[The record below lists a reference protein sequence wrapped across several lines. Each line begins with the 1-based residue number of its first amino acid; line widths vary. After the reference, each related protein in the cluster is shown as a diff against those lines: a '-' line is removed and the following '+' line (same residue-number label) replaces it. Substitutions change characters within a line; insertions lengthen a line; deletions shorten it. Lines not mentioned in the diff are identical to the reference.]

1 MRFLITFLEGLL
13 SFISPCMLPMLPVY
27 ISYFGG
33 TSGRRSGIFL
43 RALFFVFGFTF
54 VFCLLGLFAGS
65 LGSLLR
71 QYQTPVNII
80 TGGIVI
86 LFGLSFLDWIHL
98 PFFTGMRPGTQVQN
112 IFSAILFG
120 LIYAV
125 SLTPCVGAFL
135 GSALMLAANSSTA
148 VTGALLLLVYAL
160 GMGVPFILS
169 AILIDQLKSAFSF
182 MKAHMRAINRI
193 CGVFLILVGLL
204 MASGYLDRLL
214 SLFS

>member
-33 TSGRRSGIFL
+33 TSSRRSGVFL
-43 RALFFVFGFTF
+43 RALFFVFGFTII
-54 VFCLLGLFAGS
+54 FCLLGLFAGS

-71 QYQTPVNII
+71 HYQTLVNII

-86 LFGLSFLDWIHL
+86 IFGLSFLDWVHL
-98 PFFTGMRPGTQVQN
+98 PFFKGMSPGTQVQS
-112 IFSAILFG
+112 ISSAFLFG

-160 GMGVPFILS
+160 GLGVPFILS

-182 MKAHMRAINRI
+182 MKAHMKGINRI
-193 CGVFLILVGLL
+193 CGVFLILVGLS
-204 MASGYLDRLL
+204 MVTGYLNRLL